1 MSEVT
6 RLLQRVKEGDKAA
19 EAQVV
24 DLMYG
29 EMRRMAAGMMRRERP
44 NHTLQPTALI
54 NEAYLKIMG
63 RGKIS
68 WHDRRHFFAVAALAM
83 RQILADHARRRKAEK
98 HGGAFEFVEL
108 DPARHGSPAG
118 ESAMVN
124 VVAVHDSLERLE
136 QQDGRT
142 YQVVLYRFFC
152 DLTVA
157 ETAEL
162 MGISERTVKREWQLA
177 RAWLQADL
185 KTSTSMAREHGDR
198 APDV

>member
-19 EAQVV
+19 EAEVV

-29 EMRRMAAGMMRRERP
+29 EMRRMAAGLMRRERP
-44 NHTLQPTALI
+44 NHTLQPTALV
-54 NEAYLKIMG
+54 NETYLKIMG

-83 RQILADHARRRKAEK
+83 RQILADHARKRKAEK
-98 HGGAFEFVEL
+98 HGGGFEFVEL
-108 DPARHGSPAG
+108 DSGRHVGPARETAF
-118 ESAMVN
+118 AN
-124 VVAVHDSLERLE
+124 VVAIHESLERLE

-142 YQVVLYRFFC
+142 YQVVLYRYFC
-152 DLTVA
+152 DLTVE

-162 MGISERTVKREWQLA
+162 MGISERTVKREWKLA

-185 KTSTSMAREHGDR
+185 KSPPRPQGPEDQ
-198 APDV
+198 

>member
-19 EAQVV
+19 EAQAV

-29 EMRRMAAGMMRRERP
+29 EMRRMAAGLMRRERQ
-44 NHTLQPTALI
+44 NHTLQPTALV

-83 RQILADHARRRKAEK
+83 RQILADHARRRKAER
-98 HGGAFEFVEL
+98 HGGGFEFVEL
-108 DPARHGSPAG
+108 DSGRHGGPAG
-118 ESAMVN
+118 DTAIAN
-124 VVAVHDSLERLE
+124 VVAVHESLERLE

-152 DLTVA
+152 DLTVE

-162 MGISERTVKREWQLA
+162 MGISARTVKREWQLA

-185 KTSTSMAREHGDR
+185 K
-198 APDV
+198 APPPAGKHDGPANQ